1 MTIVK
6 ICGVRRLVDARAAVA
21 AGADI
26 VGFTFWPGTKRYIA
40 PEEAAEIIA
49 ALRSE
54 DGPRPLVSGLFVNAD
69 PATIAATVALC
80 GLDLVQL
87 SGDETALDVARL
99 DVPLVKAV
107 RALPGEDVDALRE
120 RIDGFHHAARSL
132 PPGPFGQ
139 PLLPLFDAHVPGQ
152 YGGTGQTGDWALAA
166 VLAAAERIMLAG
178 GLTPENVTDAVCAVQ
193 PWGVDVASG
202 VEIAASPGI
211 KDAARM
217 AAFICAARTSIEVGH
232 AGH

>member
-6 ICGVRRLVDARAAVA
+6 ICGVRRLVDARAAGA

-26 VGFTFWPGTKRYIA
+26 IGFTFWPGTKRYIA
-40 PEEAAEIIA
+40 PEEAAGVIA
-49 ALRSE
+49 AFRAE
-54 DGPRPLVSGLFVNAD
+54 DEPHPLVSGLFVNAD
-69 PATIAATVALC
+69 PATITATVALC

-87 SGDETALDVARL
+87 SGDETATDVARL
-99 DVPLVKAV
+99 GVPLMMAV

-120 RIDGFHHAARSL
+120 RIHVFHHAARLL

-139 PLLPLFDAHVPGQ
+139 PLMPLLDAHVPGQ

-166 VLAAAERIMLAG
+166 ALAVEERIMLAG

-217 AAFICAARTSIEVGH
+217 AAFIRAARTSIEVDH